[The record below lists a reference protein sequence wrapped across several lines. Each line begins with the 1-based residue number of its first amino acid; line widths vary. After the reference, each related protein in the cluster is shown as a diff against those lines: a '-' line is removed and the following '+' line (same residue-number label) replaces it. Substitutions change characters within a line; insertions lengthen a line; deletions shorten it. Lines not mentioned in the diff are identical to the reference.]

1 MTEEFVT
8 SLKAVNNFL
17 GDYPSKITLQ
27 SLKSLSESIKL
38 APEQKKS
45 VMDLAFRERT
55 LSLLSGS
62 DSMVE
67 VRALLRLAASAA
79 VESICSASTP
89 FLLFADLVNT
99 KSIAEAEAN
108 FHFLEETIKALKDAS
123 LFGSGRNTLLR
134 MCNDLL
140 RRLSKSQNTVFCGR
154 IQLFLTSLFPLNEK
168 SGLNFTSNFNLE
180 KEVAFNQDPDESL
193 FHSLTTETD
202 ADGGEGGD
210 AEAGVNPSA
219 LVNADLY
226 RRFWRLQEVLK
237 APAHCYTS
245 EGWKVFVECTE
256 CVVSTFQSIRLIAG
270 CGSEAPWH
278 QFTMYLTS
286 EKLIDLQ
293 LMDRNFRRYILTQ
306 LVIIFQYL
314 TAQVKFK
321 NESQRLNDE
330 QLQWVQ
336 TQQEAIVELMR
347 RDAASPSDVTEAV
360 VEHILYRETH
370 WNQWKNQSCPSF
382 IREPEKSVLVPRK
395 RRTNPL
401 QDRSGRK
408 LYRFG
413 NSDLDELWSACPD
426 NLESC
431 RDKRGVFQP
440 PDLQTYFQDAILELD
455 PQEKVEEQ
463 YKRINREEWSWRALR
478 LLSRRCSQFYTNW
491 NPPGRPIKDY
501 LTNILTEK
509 LQSEGSESRSNG
521 EIIQKQQQARGHSNR
536 SGKTLSSSAGG
547 TAKSAMGCNQKAP
560 YGAVKGTS
568 PREDLPTADSRARS
582 RSPLIPETSSF
593 SDASTPVIVATA
605 NKPNSLL
612 SEDEDEAMQDQEQ
625 EEEEMDEDTD
635 GEAADEDDDLESG
648 DSEDSKS
655 RGDRQGGEEAG
666 EH

>member
-1 MTEEFVT
+1 MTEEFIT
-8 SLKAVNNFL
+8 SLRAVTNFL
-17 GDYPSKITLQ
+17 GDHPSKITLQ

-38 APEQKKS
+38 APDQSNSNE
-45 VMDLAFRERT
+45 
-55 LSLLSGS
+55 
-62 DSMVE
+62 SMVE
-67 VRALLRLAASAA
+67 VRALLQLAASAA

-99 KSIAEAEAN
+99 KPIAEAEAN
-108 FHFLEETIKALKDAS
+108 FQFLEETIKALKDAS

-193 FHSLTTETD
+193 FHSLTTETG
-202 ADGGEGGD
+202 ADGDEGDD
-210 AEAGVNPSA
+210 AGGGVNPSA

-226 RRFWRLQEVLK
+226 RRFWRLQELLK
-237 APAHCYTS
+237 APVHCYTPD
-245 EGWKVFVECTE
+245 GWKAFVECTE
-256 CVVSTFQSIRLIAG
+256 CVVSTFQSIRLTTG
-270 CGSEAPWH
+270 CGGEAPWH

-293 LMDRNFRRYILTQ
+293 LMDRSFRRYILTQ

-321 NESQRLNDE
+321 NESQRLNEE
-330 QLQWVQ
+330 QLQWIQ
-336 TQQEAIVELMR
+336 TQQEAIVELLR
-347 RDAASPSDVTEAV
+347 RDAASPSDVTGAV
-360 VEHILYRETH
+360 VEHILYREAY
-370 WNQWKNQSCPSF
+370 WNNWKNQSCPSF

-413 NSDLDELWSACPD
+413 NRDLDELWSACPD
-426 NLESC
+426 NLEAC
-431 RDKRGVFQP
+431 RDKRRVFQP

-463 YKRINREEWSWRALR
+463 YKCVNREEWTWRALR
-478 LLSRRCSQFYTNW
+478 LLSRRCGQFYTNW

-509 LQSEGSESRSNG
+509 LQSESNESRPNG
-521 EIIQKQQQARGHSNR
+521 EAIQKQQQIRGHVNR
-536 SGKTLSSSAGG
+536 SDKTSSSSAGG
-547 TAKSAMGCNQKAP
+547 AAKSAVGCNQRAP
-560 YGAVKGTS
+560 YGALKGIS
-568 PREDLPTADSRARS
+568 SREDAATADSRARS
-582 RSPLIPETSSF
+582 RSPLVSKTSPF
-593 SDASTPVIVATA
+593 TDASTPVIVATA
-605 NKPNSLL
+605 NRPNSLL
-612 SEDEDEAMQDQEQ
+612 SEEEDETVHEQEQ
-625 EEEEMDEDTD
+625 EEEEVDEDTD

-655 RGDRQGGEEAG
+655 RTDRQEGEEAK
-666 EH
+666 ER